1 MKGKSLF
8 LLIGELNKAERH
20 QLLNTCKR
28 SGDKRHLVLYQLMK
42 KHTGTKDTF
51 EDVLFSVA
59 KPLFGGEKD
68 EKEKD
73 KTMRRF
79 IDFSIKEIEQIK
91 LRNFLQEDQLLRHFL
106 LSRIYESKGDASIER
121 RYLER
126 TGELSDQL
134 HDRFMKAYYVD
145 RMVDHTSRTHTKK
158 EMKILQELLAE
169 KNALI
174 QKNYHAELARIYDL
188 LSVLRFEDK
197 ELAEELRGLVLEDEE
212 VDMLIAL
219 SGGSPEEIDYLVARA
234 RFAFFE
240 PLKFTGFIQ
249 RSLASLKK
257 IRDGREKER
266 LNRKISFLLC
276 QHAFHFGEAPGKLLE
291 YAQALSSS
299 LNGLELFYFHLARI
313 LDLHSRKKP
322 LPEPKELSKIPMEPE
337 NQFRIEFLQALV
349 YFLKGEHSAAVKL
362 LNQVSYVSNFQVS
375 TWSRLMEFRLH
386 LNKGNLNLCDSL
398 SGRLLRHFQG
408 NKGKEFTLSSSKELF
423 TLFQDELKVK
433 SKKPGKK
440 SSTELCALHRA
451 IVLQR

>member
-1 MKGKSLF
+1 
-8 LLIGELNKAERH
+8 
-20 QLLNTCKR
+20 
-28 SGDKRHLVLYQLMK
+28 MK

-79 IDFSIKEIEQIK
+79 IDFSLKEIEQIK
-91 LRNFLQEDQLLRHFL
+91 LRNFLQEDQFLRHFL

-126 TGELSDQL
+126 TGELSDQLHDRFNQL

-197 ELAEELRGLVLEDEE
+197 ELAEGLKGLVLEDDE

-219 SGGSPEEIDYLVARA
+219 SGGSPEEIDYLV
-234 RFAFFE
+234 
-240 PLKFTGFIQ
+240 
-249 RSLASLKK
+249 
-257 IRDGREKER
+257 
-266 LNRKISFLLC
+266 
-276 QHAFHFGEAPGKLLE
+276 
-291 YAQALSSS
+291 
-299 LNGLELFYFHLARI
+299 
-313 LDLHSRKKP
+313 
-322 LPEPKELSKIPMEPE
+322 
-337 NQFRIEFLQALV
+337 
-349 YFLKGEHSAAVKL
+349 
-362 LNQVSYVSNFQVS
+362 
-375 TWSRLMEFRLH
+375 
-386 LNKGNLNLCDSL
+386 
-398 SGRLLRHFQG
+398 
-408 NKGKEFTLSSSKELF
+408 
-423 TLFQDELKVK
+423 
-433 SKKPGKK
+433 
-440 SSTELCALHRA
+440 
-451 IVLQR
+451 

>member
-73 KTMRRF
+73 KTVRRF
-79 IDFSIKEIEQIK
+79 IDFSLKEIEQIK

-169 KNALI
+169 
-174 QKNYHAELARIYDL
+174 
-188 LSVLRFEDK
+188 
-197 ELAEELRGLVLEDEE
+197 
-212 VDMLIAL
+212 
-219 SGGSPEEIDYLVARA
+219 
-234 RFAFFE
+234 
-240 PLKFTGFIQ
+240 
-249 RSLASLKK
+249 
-257 IRDGREKER
+257 
-266 LNRKISFLLC
+266 
-276 QHAFHFGEAPGKLLE
+276 
-291 YAQALSSS
+291 
-299 LNGLELFYFHLARI
+299 
-313 LDLHSRKKP
+313 
-322 LPEPKELSKIPMEPE
+322 
-337 NQFRIEFLQALV
+337 
-349 YFLKGEHSAAVKL
+349 
-362 LNQVSYVSNFQVS
+362 
-375 TWSRLMEFRLH
+375 
-386 LNKGNLNLCDSL
+386 
-398 SGRLLRHFQG
+398 
-408 NKGKEFTLSSSKELF
+408 
-423 TLFQDELKVK
+423 
-433 SKKPGKK
+433 
-440 SSTELCALHRA
+440 
-451 IVLQR
+451 